1 MARTIVIPVTLF
13 EKTVGL
19 VTALADGLSRL
30 ARGRSPFV
38 SDSNFA
44 RRVSVCRGCPY
55 RMNRMGRLTCSVCSC
70 DVGLKARLVE
80 STCPDDRWYSGAWV
94 EE

>member
-1 MARTIVIPVTLF
+1 MIPVTLF
-13 EKTVGL
+13 EKTVGFVSAAVGSVL
-19 VTALADGLSRL
+19 RV
-30 ARGRSPFV
+30 ARGRTPFV

-44 RRVSVCRGCPY
+44 RRVSICRGCPY
-55 RMNRMGRLTCSVCSC
+55 RINRLGRLTCSVCSC

-80 STCPDDRWYSGAWV
+80 SACPEDLWYSGNWT